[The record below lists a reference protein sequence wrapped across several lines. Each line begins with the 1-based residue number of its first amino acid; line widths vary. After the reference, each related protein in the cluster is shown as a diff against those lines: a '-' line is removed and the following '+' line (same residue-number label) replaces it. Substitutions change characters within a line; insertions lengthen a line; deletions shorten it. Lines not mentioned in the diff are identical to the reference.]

1 MILVR
6 CCQLMVEALKQVII
20 WGQRRRLSFDM
31 SQQEAYYKTPPTITA
46 PAPREKDKDKAEP
59 EPEPYQ
65 RMQTQ
70 EQIVRMSLDLD
81 SGPNSKLYNCYKP
94 VMDYKDISKM
104 LIMMQGVVMQAK
116 QKVYHTTVKYMNYS
130 FLWKEDK
137 ELEAAAIMDEDP
149 VITEIQAIWRSYT
162 ELEHDILEINKT
174 HRAGPLE
181 MSTEE
186 LKQGLLVE
194 VKAWKNCLCRHIN
207 ERYKARALNIAK
219 FIDEANKDLA
229 GPTKDMNEIGFI
241 MTVLSRVR
249 HGYVTH
255 DRLITPIEEAYVS
268 CTIIKQPGVSGE
280 IVLFF
285 RIFSESTATE
295 FQKKSPAVLKPFV

>member
-31 SQQEAYYKTPPTITA
+31 GQQEAYYKTPTVVVA
-46 PAPREKDKDKAEP
+46 PQQQKDKDKAEP

-81 SGPNSKLYNCYKP
+81 GPNSKLYNCYKP

-116 QKVYHTTVKYMNYS
+116 QKVYYTTVKYMNYS

-137 ELEAAAIMDEDP
+137 ELETAVIMDQDP
-149 VITEIQAIWRSYT
+149 VITEIQSTWKHYI
-162 ELEHDILEINKT
+162 ELENEIHEINKT

-207 ERYKARALNIAK
+207 ERYKARALTIAK

-229 GPTKDMNEIGFI
+229 SPTKDMNEIGFV

-249 HGYVTH
+249 HAYVMH
-255 DRLITPIEEAYVS
+255 DRMITPIEEAYVS
-268 CTIIKQPGVSGE
+268 CKT
-280 IVLFF
+280 FF
-285 RIFSESTATE
+285 
-295 FQKKSPAVLKPFV
+295 